1 MSVPKKWYLPPAS
14 FAALENYGIVILIMA
29 LMIGASGLAAKLR
42 LPVPVLLIIVGMVA
56 GFIPAIPAMMLDP
69 HIIMLVFLPPLLYD
83 AAFNI
88 SFKDF
93 RTNINTIGT
102 LAIGLV
108 FITTLGIAAAAH
120 YLIPGIS
127 WPLGFVLGAILSATD
142 AVAAIGITKGLHLS
156 RNTVTILEG
165 ESLVN
170 DASAL
175 VAYRFAV
182 AAVTG
187 VVFVWWHATLTFLLV
202 LGGGFL
208 VGFVIAKALTF
219 VLRWFRGN
227 RQVIIA
233 LLLLTPFV
241 AYLLAEQLKVSGVIA
256 VVVLGLSMARLS
268 REKFPEQLK
277 DQSRNFWDM
286 IIFLLNGL
294 IFVLIGLQFPIV
306 WKHTSPA
313 ERWPHIGYAAV
324 ITIVALGIRLVR
336 VFLQQVNLERAFSR
350 KRRVNPEALFDSGT
364 SFIISWAG
372 MRGIV
377 SLAIA
382 IGVPETLDDGRPFP
396 MRNDIIFLTIA
407 VVVLSLVGQGLTL
420 PWVVTRFGKPKT
432 QS

>member
-1 MSVPKKWYLPPAS
+1 MSLPKKWYLPPAS

-29 LMIGASGLAAKLR
+29 LMIGASGLAGKLR

-56 GFIPAIPAMMLDP
+56 GFIPAIPAMMPDP

-142 AVAAIGITKGLHLS
+142 AVAAIGITKGLQLS

-202 LGGGFL
+202 LVGGFL
-208 VGFVIAKALTF
+208 VGFVIAEALTF

-227 RQVIIA
+227 RQV
-233 LLLLTPFV
+233 
-241 AYLLAEQLKVSGVIA
+241 VI
-256 VVVLGLSMARLS
+256 
-268 REKFPEQLK
+268 
-277 DQSRNFWDM
+277 
-286 IIFLLNGL
+286 GL
-294 IFVLIGLQFPIV
+294 ILLMQRNDDQFAR
-306 WKHTSPA
+306 SPA
-313 ERWPHIGYAAV
+313 PARRWQY
-324 ITIVALGIRLVR
+324 
-336 VFLQQVNLERAFSR
+336 LQIHLPSR
-350 KRRVNPEALFDSGT
+350 
-364 SFIISWAG
+364 
-372 MRGIV
+372 
-377 SLAIA
+377 
-382 IGVPETLDDGRPFP
+382 
-396 MRNDIIFLTIA
+396 
-407 VVVLSLVGQGLTL
+407 
-420 PWVVTRFGKPKT
+420 
-432 QS
+432 

>member
-1 MSVPKKWYLPPAS
+1 
-14 FAALENYGIVILIMA
+14 
-29 LMIGASGLAAKLR
+29 
-42 LPVPVLLIIVGMVA
+42 
-56 GFIPAIPAMMLDP
+56 
-69 HIIMLVFLPPLLYD
+69 LYD

-142 AVAAIGITKGLHLS
+142 AVAAIGITKGLQLS

-202 LGGGFL
+202 LVGGFL
-208 VGFVIAKALTF
+208 VGFVIAEALTF

-227 RQVIIA
+227 RQV
-233 LLLLTPFV
+233 
-241 AYLLAEQLKVSGVIA
+241 VI
-256 VVVLGLSMARLS
+256 
-268 REKFPEQLK
+268 
-277 DQSRNFWDM
+277 
-286 IIFLLNGL
+286 GL
-294 IFVLIGLQFPIV
+294 ILLMQRNDDQFAR
-306 WKHTSPA
+306 SPA
-313 ERWPHIGYAAV
+313 PARRWQY
-324 ITIVALGIRLVR
+324 
-336 VFLQQVNLERAFSR
+336 LQIHLPSR
-350 KRRVNPEALFDSGT
+350 
-364 SFIISWAG
+364 
-372 MRGIV
+372 
-377 SLAIA
+377 
-382 IGVPETLDDGRPFP
+382 
-396 MRNDIIFLTIA
+396 
-407 VVVLSLVGQGLTL
+407 
-420 PWVVTRFGKPKT
+420 
-432 QS
+432 